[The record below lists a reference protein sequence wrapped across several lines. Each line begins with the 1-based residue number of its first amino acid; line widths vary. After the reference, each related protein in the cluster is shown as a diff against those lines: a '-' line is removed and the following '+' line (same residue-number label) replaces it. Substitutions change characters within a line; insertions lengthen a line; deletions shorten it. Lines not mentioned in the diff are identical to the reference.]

1 MKTSLKDK
9 VIVITGGGG
18 GIGRAAARALAGEGA
33 KIALC
38 GGNNLEKLT
47 ETADI
52 IKECGTQ
59 VFTLPGNL
67 AAPDFLETCTDKIA
81 RHFGQ
86 IDILIN
92 NAGMAMRGTVLE
104 TSFEVMDAMVRINML
119 GSAYMTRS
127 ALPLLIA
134 SRGSV
139 TFVSSLAALHGLP
152 RIALYA
158 ASKSALTAFCQSLRA
173 EVAPAG
179 VHVGIVHVGFTEN
192 DPDKV
197 VYAANGSL
205 VPLAGRRNSQTQQ
218 ETAKAIIRAVDRRK
232 NVVVLTLLGKLAAF
246 AYRGFPRLADWMIC
260 TFAAKSRQY
269 AENGN

>member
-1 MKTSLKDK
+1 MERK
-9 VIVITGGGG
+9 VVLVTGGSK
-18 GIGRAAARALAGEGA
+18 GIGREIARMYVQRGDIVFICGRNRESLEHAVHAIDPEGTRLFG
-33 KIALC
+33 IQ
-38 GGNNLEKLT
+38 
-47 ETADI
+47 ADI
-52 IKECGTQ
+52 SD
-59 VFTLPGNL
+59 
-67 AAPDFLETCTDKIA
+67 APSCERVVAEIA
-81 RHFGQ
+81 NAQGRL
-86 IDILIN
+86 DILIN

-158 ASKSALTAFCQSLRA
+158 ASKGALTAFCQSLRA